1 MNCFSL
7 PLFRVSDLCRNVRER
22 VEQECERY
30 GITKPP
36 LITARVTQT
45 YDVGACVYFYLA
57 FSYLS
62 VNDPIGVFDAV
73 EVGEW

>member
-1 MNCFSL
+1 MSQ
-7 PLFRVSDLCRNVRER
+7 RKGR

-36 LITARVTQT
+36 LISARVTQT

-62 VNDPIGVFDAV
+62 VNDPIRVFDTI
-73 EVGEW
+73 EVGVAKSNTILLDSVCP